1 MKRFFLNIALWFSIK
16 FKTTMFYLSVAL
28 HNTEV
33 NLLKADPND
42 LGEKNS
48 KIIRHLHS
56 NQLLEKFYAGQGDEK
71 YTKDY
76 YELLKKADKF
86 MRESTD
92 HKKEIVAD
100 RNAMSLGV
108 KDKYGRRQDHVGFY
122 QEGHKHAG
130 KTMGEVLKL
139 EMEERRTKDDDY
151 ELLFI
156 ADNKPIVAGLS
167 KIDSLVDSE
176 FSVNDLAKK
185 SKTLEFPINISRK
198 KESINKI
205 EQVTE
210 FLHIKKIGLEH
221 RQLEFF
227 IPQKYKLQDQSEK
240 SKIFKEL
247 IKFQYVYIKN
257 DYGETIAFKMKRYM
271 KNVTVDDRY
280 IVLKFHVVEMEQI
293 KY

>member
-1 MKRFFLNIALWFSIK
+1 
-16 FKTTMFYLSVAL
+16 MFILSVAL
-28 HNTEV
+28 RNTEY
-33 NLLKADPND
+33 NLLKADPSTLD
-42 LGEKNS
+42 ESNS

-56 NQLLEKFYAGQGDEK
+56 NQLLEKFYAGQSDEK

-92 HKKEIVAD
+92 HKKEIAAD
-100 RNAMSLGV
+100 KYSMSLGT
-108 KDKYGRRQDHVGFY
+108 KDKYGRRQDHVGFFN
-122 QEGHKHAG
+122 EGHKHAG
-130 KTMGEVLKL
+130 KTMSEVLKL

-156 ADNKPIVAGLS
+156 SDNKPIVAGLS

-176 FSVNDLAKK
+176 FSVSDLANK
-185 SKTLEFPINISRK
+185 SKTLEFPIKISRK
-198 KESINKI
+198 KDTVNKI
-205 EQVTE
+205 EQITE
-210 FLHIKKIGLEH
+210 FLHIKKIGLDH

-227 IPQKYKLQDQSEK
+227 IPKKYKLQDQPEK

-247 IKFQYVYIKN
+247 LKFQYVYIQN
-257 DYGETIAFKMKRYM
+257 DYGETIAFNMKRYM
-271 KNVTVDDRY
+271 KSVEVDERY
-280 IVLKFHVVEMEQI
+280 IVLKFHVVEMESI